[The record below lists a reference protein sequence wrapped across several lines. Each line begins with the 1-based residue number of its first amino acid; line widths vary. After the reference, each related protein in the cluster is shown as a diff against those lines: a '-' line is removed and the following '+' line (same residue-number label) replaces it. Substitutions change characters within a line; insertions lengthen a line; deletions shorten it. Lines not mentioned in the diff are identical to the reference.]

1 MTNRLVL
8 RTGRPGMRTA
18 HTRDPL
24 DAYLAGGY
32 RRVAGFLSEGAVT
45 LITAIARKQVD
56 LGVQGGVCEV
66 GVHQGRTFILLQ
78 LLTRPAELAVAV
90 DVFERQDL
98 NVDGSGRGVRDIFE
112 RNCRRHGC
120 DLARVRILSA
130 DSLTLSG
137 HDLAAAANGPLRLV
151 HIDGGHTGQVAAH
164 DMAAAAAALA
174 PGGVI
179 IVDDYFHEQ
188 WPGVSDGVRA
198 FFAANPGAGLVP
210 FAIGG
215 NKVLFCGRAFAP
227 AYRAAL
233 ASLRV
238 SGYAKET
245 VMFGEP
251 VLAFAFWR
259 MGPRDRFIRSRAWH
273 AVRGTPLVR
282 AIRNARRRRLG
293 REPAP

>member
-1 MTNRLVL
+1 MANRLVARGA
-8 RTGRPGMRTA
+8 RTRPRA
-18 HTRDPL
+18 ASTRDPL
-24 DAYLAGGY
+24 EAYLAGGY
-32 RRVAGFLSEGAVT
+32 RRVAGFLSGGAVT
-45 LITAIARKQVD
+45 LITAVASKQVD

-66 GVHQGRTFILLQ
+66 GVHQGRTFILLH
-78 LLTRPAELAVAV
+78 LLTRPTELAVAI

-98 NVDGSGRGVRDIFE
+98 NTDGSGRGVRDLFE
-112 RNCRRHGC
+112 RNCERHGC
-120 DLARVRILSA
+120 DLDRVRILSA

-137 HDLAAAANGPLRLV
+137 NDLRAAAGGPLRLV
-151 HIDGGHTGQVAAH
+151 HIDGGHTARLAAH

-188 WPGVSDGVRA
+188 WPGVSDGIRA
-198 FFAANPGAGLVP
+198 FLAANPGAGLVP

-259 MGPRDRFIRSRAWH
+259 MGPRDRFIRSRAW
-273 AVRGTPLVR
+273 R
-282 AIRNARRRRLG
+282 AIRDVALIRAVRNARRRRLG
-293 REPAP
+293 RETVA

>member
-1 MTNRLVL
+1 MAS
-8 RTGRPGMRTA
+8 RTA
-18 HTRDPL
+18 IAGATWRGRERCTDPVARYI
-24 DAYLAGGY
+24 DGGFEK
-32 RRVAGFLSEGAVT
+32 VDGFLVEGAVT
-45 LITAIARKQVD
+45 LIAAIARKQEN
-56 LGVQGGVCEV
+56 LGVRGHVCEI
-66 GVHQGRTFILLQ
+66 GVHQGRAFILLQ
-78 LLTRPAELAVAV
+78 LLARPGETGVAI

-98 NVDGSGRGVRDIFE
+98 NVDASGRGVRAHFE
-112 RNCRRHGC
+112 RNCRRHGV
-120 DLARVRILSA
+120 DMDRVRILPT
-130 DSLTLSG
+130 DSLDLSG
-137 HDLAAAANGPLRLV
+137 DDLRVAAGGSLRLV
-151 HIDGGHTGQVAAH
+151 HIDGGHTEQAASH
-164 DMAAAAAALA
+164 DMATSAAALA

-179 IVDDYFHEQ
+179 VVDDYFHEQ

-210 FAIGG
+210 FATGG

-273 AVRGTPLVR
+273 AIRGIALIR
-282 AIRNARRRRLG
+282 AVRNARRRRLG
-293 REPAP
+293 RETVA